1 MYIVVCCQY
10 MLCYNNYTDRE
21 MSLCITFFQDLMNEK
36 GATYL
41 FNRVNLQIFYHKGTN
56 EGTKK
61 LDGRILRAM
70 IQLKSCE
77 KSDCAK
83 PLSLPKDMKA
93 YTDQKPFSVTY
104 TYTVE
109 FIVSHVCIRFH
120 ANYLNQPLHN
130 YVCMIIQSSC
140 QPPCTC
146 RRNRT
151 FVGPLVGTTS

>member
-1 MYIVVCCQY
+1 
-10 MLCYNNYTDRE
+10 

-56 EGTKK
+56 E

-77 KSDCAK
+77 KYDCAK

-109 FIVSHVCIRFH
+109 FIVSPVCTRF
-120 ANYLNQPLHN
+120 
-130 YVCMIIQSSC
+130 SC
-140 QPPCTC
+140 QLLKP
-146 RRNRT
+146 T
-151 FVGPLVGTTS
+151 FACV